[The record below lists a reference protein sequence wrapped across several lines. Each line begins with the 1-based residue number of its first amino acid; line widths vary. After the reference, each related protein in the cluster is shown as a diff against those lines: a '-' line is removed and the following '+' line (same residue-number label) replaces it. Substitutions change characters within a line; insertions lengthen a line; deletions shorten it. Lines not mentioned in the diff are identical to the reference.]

1 MRVLC
6 FLLSLEELEG
16 SCMLGEG
23 VRVGMVR
30 WASVC
35 CGGAV
40 CVCVCVCVYVCMLK
54 NKQVHVF
61 FLYTGQYYMYIN
73 EEKKLYIA
81 T

>member
-40 CVCVCVCVYVCMLK
+40 CVCVCVCVHAE
-54 NKQVHVF
+54 KQAGTCIFPLYRSVLHV
-61 FLYTGQYYMYIN
+61 YQ
-73 EEKKLYIA
+73 
-81 T
+81 